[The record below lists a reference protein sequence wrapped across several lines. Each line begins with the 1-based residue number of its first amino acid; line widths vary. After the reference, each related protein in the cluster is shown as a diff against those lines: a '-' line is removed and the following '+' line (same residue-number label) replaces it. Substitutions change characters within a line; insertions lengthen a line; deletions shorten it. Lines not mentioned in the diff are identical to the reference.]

1 MHRISRDSLESLA
14 SKINNKQK
22 LLLTGGTGFFGK
34 SIIKFLI
41 NLSKTHNANL
51 DLTILSRSASK
62 FYENHKLYKYDWIDA
77 LDDDINDIKSNLG
90 KYTHI
95 LHAATPSHNI
105 ENITPKQRY
114 DFIINSTEQLLNQLK
129 SSQSILFVS
138 SGDVYKSFNAV
149 NSEQSSLNNSKDIDS
164 FSYCLGKIKS
174 ETILANYCSSLNIS
188 FKIARCFAFVGE
200 FLPLDAHFAIGN
212 FIGNCI
218 KNEDII
224 INGDGKSIRS
234 YMYQDD
240 LAYWLIYLL
249 LTQVKETVYNVGSSE
264 GISIIDLAKKI
275 KYLTQSNCEIKIK
288 NVKQVGNRNYYVPDI
303 AKASEDLNLIA
314 WTSLDDA
321 IVETFNFHEKIK
333 KYSF

>member
-22 LLLTGGTGFFGK
+22 LLITGGTGFFGK

-62 FYENHKLYKYDWIDA
+62 FYENHKLHKYDWIDV

-105 ENITPKQRY
+105 ENINPKQRY
-114 DFIINSTEQLLNQLK
+114 DFIINSTEQILNQLT

-149 NSEQSSLNNSKDIDS
+149 NSEESSLNNSKDIDS
-164 FSYCLGKIKS
+164 FSYSLGKIKS
-174 ETILANYCSSLNIS
+174 ETILANHCSSLNIS
-188 FKIARCFAFVGE
+188 FRIARCFAFVGE

-212 FIGNCI
+212 FISNCI

-249 LTQVKETVYNVGSSE
+249 LTQVKDTIYNVGSAE
-264 GISIIDLAKKI
+264 EISIIDLAKKI
-275 KYLTQSNCEIKIK
+275 KNLTQSNCEIKIK
-288 NVKQVGNRNYYVPDI
+288 NAKQVGNRNYYVPDI
-303 AKASEDLNLIA
+303 EKASDDLNLIA

-321 IVETFNFHEKIK
+321 IIETFNFHEKIK

>member
-1 MHRISRDSLESLA
+1 MCRISRDSLESLA

-22 LLLTGGTGFFGK
+22 LLITGGTGFFGK

-62 FYENHKLYKYDWIDA
+62 FYENHKLHKYDWIDV

-114 DFIINSTEQLLNQLK
+114 DFIINSTEQILNQLT

-149 NSEQSSLNNSKDIDS
+149 NSEESSLNNSKDIDS
-164 FSYCLGKIKS
+164 FSYSLGKIKS
-174 ETILANYCSSLNIS
+174 ETILANHCSSLN
-188 FKIARCFAFVGE
+188 
-200 FLPLDAHFAIGN
+200 FAIGN
-212 FIGNCI
+212 FIDNCI

-249 LTQVKETVYNVGSSE
+249 LTQVKDTIYNVGSAE
-264 GISIIDLAKKI
+264 EISIIDLAKKI
-275 KYLTQSNCEIKIK
+275 KNLTQSNCEIKIK

-303 AKASEDLNLIA
+303 EKASDDFNLIA

-321 IVETFNFHEKIK
+321 IIETFNFHEKIK

>member
-14 SKINNKQK
+14 SEINNKQK

-41 NLSKTHNANL
+41 NFSKTHKVNL

-62 FYENHKLYKYDWIDA
+62 FYENHKLYKYDWIDV
-77 LDDDINDIKSNLG
+77 LDDDINDIKSDLG

-114 DFIINSTEQLLNQLK
+114 NFIINSTEQILNQLTP
-129 SSQSILFVS
+129 SQSILFVS

-149 NSEQSSLNNSKDIDS
+149 NSEESSLNHSKDIDS
-164 FSYCLGKIKS
+164 FSYSLGKIKS
-174 ETILANYCSSLNIS
+174 ETILANHCSSLNIS
-188 FKIARCFAFVGE
+188 LKIARCFAFVGE

-212 FIGNCI
+212 FIDNCI
-218 KNEDII
+218 KDEDII

-249 LTQVKETVYNVGSSE
+249 LTQAKDTIYNVGSPE
-264 GISIIDLAKKI
+264 EISIIELAKKI
-275 KYLTQSNCEIKIK
+275 KNLTQSNCEIKIK
-288 NVKQVGNRNYYVPDI
+288 NIKQVGNRDYYVPDI
-303 AKASEDLNLIA
+303 KRAADDLNLIA

-321 IVETFNFHEKIK
+321 IIETFNFHEKIK
-333 KYSF
+333 KYNF